1 MVTCGGPARL
11 ETRELVFEDSRLRS
25 WKVLH
30 GELRV
35 LIEGSVLVTVGAART
50 SWSQELEI
58 VVSGAALL
66 SEPREDLWLVACE
79 LQLGEERIE
88 RVFLPFEG
96 AGEVRLELRCGDG
109 ASLQAAG
116 TRVSFEETGEATF
129 LERLEQE

>member
-1 MVTCGGPARL
+1 M
-11 ETRELVFEDSRLRS
+11 RELVFEDSKLRS
-25 WKVLH
+25 WKLQH
-30 GELRV
+30 GELLV
-35 LIEGSVLVTVGAART
+35 LLDASVLVTVGAART

-58 VVSGAALL
+58 VLSGASLL
-66 SEPREDLWLVACE
+66 SEPGEDLWISGHL

-109 ASLQAAG
+109 GSLQAAG